1 MSKAKKTTTKPKVV
15 SKKVTTKKIV
25 KIVNPSDSSSV
36 QYVDLSELKGEQ
48 LMDILRKTPKYQNMN
63 DYAIKKAIGGAKQAT
78 VPQLRAEVE
87 KITQIP
93 SPVAPNPK
101 GDKKKSPKK
110 EIPVPKKKDIWHWQ
124 WEKSTDKF
132 IDIDEDINDKIEEA
146 YTEYLSLPTAVE
158 KINRDIVLLDIP
170 PKDGSKG
177 PKTKIN
183 FNHMMIELSAVFP
196 HPSKIRRVK
205 KEIQVPKKRK
215 EKVTVKESPPKS
227 KSPTVKADKK
237 MRLNLDTADYLDI
250 AELASKN
257 KEFSESVN
265 DKLLRKIILERN
277 PDVVIPKNAKISKVL
292 DELNSEFRRLVD
304 ENYFRFDDTVPE
316 WVDKEKFITHMM
328 KTINL
333 HFMYQLS
340 ANIDG
345 AYEDPDTPGFRSVK
359 VSITSVAIPF
369 HSSAMD
375 PPDDRDAE
383 DQNEYDGVPH
393 TVHLSDEFFA
403 YIMPTVNK
411 YVTLHNATKDRGK
424 YYSTDY
430 HKIDA
435 CMYALLLTEKR

>member
-1 MSKAKKTTTKPKVV
+1 
-15 SKKVTTKKIV
+15 
-25 KIVNPSDSSSV
+25 
-36 QYVDLSELKGEQ
+36 
-48 LMDILRKTPKYQNMN
+48 MDILRKTPKYQNMK
-63 DYAIKKAIGGAKQAT
+63 DYAIKKTIGGAKQAT
-78 VPQLRAEVE
+78 VPQLRTEVE

-93 SPVAPNPK
+93 SPVVPNPK

-110 EIPVPKKKDIWHWQ
+110 EILVPKKKDIWHWQ

-158 KINRDIVLLDIP
+158 KINRDIVLLDIQ

-205 KEIQVPKKRK
+205 KEIPVPKKEAPKKRK
-215 EKVTVKESPPKS
+215 KKVSVKESHPKS

-257 KEFSESVN
+257 KEFAETIN

-277 PDVVIPKNAKISKVL
+277 PDVLISKNAKISKVL

-304 ENYFRFDDTVPE
+304 ENYFRVDDTVPE

-328 KTINL
+328 KTISL
-333 HFMYQLS
+333 HFMYQL
-340 ANIDG
+340 ARDIDEF
-345 AYEDPDTPGFRSVK
+345 YEDPDTPMDFRSVK
-359 VSITSVAIPF
+359 VSVTSISIPF
-369 HSSAMD
+369 HSSEME
-375 PPDDRDAE
+375 PPEDRDAE
-383 DQNEYDGVPH
+383 DQREYNAVPN

-403 YIMPTVNK
+403 YIMPAVNK
-411 YVTLHNATKDRGK
+411 YVTLHNATKDREK
-424 YYSTDY
+424 FYSTDF
-430 HKIDA
+430 HKINDA
-435 CMYALLLTEKR
+435 MYALLLTKNNLEGNFYM